1 MFDNSAEMK
10 TQSVINPQFPMSIFK
25 DRQGSSTYP
34 GDDVVSSLPQHTLS
48 NIALKDDSECEAF
61 DRSRVHIG
69 SILCL

>member
-1 MFDNSAEMK
+1 M
-10 TQSVINPQFPMSIFK
+10 TIFK

-48 NIALKDDSECEAF
+48 NITLKDDSECVAF
-61 DRSRVHIG
+61 NRSRVHIG

>member
-1 MFDNSAEMK
+1 MH
-10 TQSVINPQFPMSIFK
+10 PQFLMSIFK

-48 NIALKDDSECEAF
+48 NIALKNDSECEGF
-61 DRSRVHIG
+61 NRSRVHIG

>member
-1 MFDNSAEMK
+1 
-10 TQSVINPQFPMSIFK
+10 MSIFK

-48 NIALKDDSECEAF
+48 NIALNDDSECEAF